1 MLGQFLLLGVKLVLK
16 TILLFGFTG
25 LTLVVSKLFRFPY
38 YIFGVIFEL
47 YGLIFYVPYTCCCV

>member
-47 YGLIFYVPYTCCCV
+47 YGLKVYKAH